1 MMFLPIEQPSS
12 KTLAFAAAVGFKPIM
27 RAHASKALMAVWE
40 NALDSYIKSS
50 YEFLM
55 SDTSGT
61 PFSVAAR
68 AKAAFFFLFGIFCLS
83 EGTIA
88 RKFNQFILPVQLN
101 QMPPE
106 GAERAS
112 DGTGETQ
119 RLQTAF
125 LPLYFNAAS

>member
-1 MMFLPIEQPSS
+1 M
-12 KTLAFAAAVGFKPIM
+12 
-27 RAHASKALMAVWE
+27 
-40 NALDSYIKSS
+40 
-50 YEFLM
+50 
-55 SDTSGT
+55 
-61 PFSVAAR
+61 
-68 AKAAFFFLFGIFCLS
+68 S

-112 DGTGETQ
+112 DGTKASDGI
-119 RLQTAF
+119 

>member
-1 MMFLPIEQPSS
+1 MQ
-12 KTLAFAAAVGFKPIM
+12 
-27 RAHASKALMAVWE
+27 
-40 NALDSYIKSS
+40 
-50 YEFLM
+50 
-55 SDTSGT
+55 
-61 PFSVAAR
+61 R

-83 EGTIA
+83 EGTIT

-101 QMPPE
+101 QMPSE

-112 DGTGETQ
+112 DGIGETQ